1 MNNSSHSDKLELKH
15 YGKNNATTH
24 NRPNTIVLRDNDGA
38 SRLSSIILSGADY
51 LNKHVNSSLLTNG
64 FLYLTNNKCG
74 GEYAIL
80 RNLEE
85 DHLNLS
91 LDIGQNNANGN
102 FSIRTIQPNN
112 ITTNVCIKNNKI
124 GINNNNP
131 AETLDVTGNGQFSG
145 ALNVGGASNV
155 GTTLT
160 VGSTI
165 KTVISKGVVFSSTT
179 GELYSGKV
187 NTVDIADSSI
197 TSEKLGNNIQLTGT
211 PTCNT
216 DATVNLSI
224 ANVKYVNDLI
234 DGVLQY
240 ISINYLI
247 GGGGTGSGLQHI
259 SINNSSVF
267 VNNGK
272 YVIDNSIDNVN
283 LPTNVTEGFQ
293 LLFINKTNKTLII
306 NSSDSLFN
314 VLYSP
319 YGSTEFFFE
328 NNRSIEL
335 IYIYN
340 GTEKSWL
347 FKLN

>member
-1 MNNSSHSDKLELKH
+1 MNNSNHSDKLELKH
-15 YGKNNATTH
+15 YGKNNPTTH

-64 FLYLTNNKCG
+64 FLYLTNNKYCN
-74 GEYAIL
+74 EYAIL

-85 DHLNLS
+85 DHLNVS

-131 AETLDVTGNGQFSG
+131 AETLDVTGNGKFSG
-145 ALNVGGASNV
+145 TLN
-155 GTTLT
+155 

-165 KTVISKGVVFSSTT
+165 KTIISKGVVFSSTI
-179 GELYSGKV
+179 GELYSGKID
-187 NTVDIADSSI
+187 TIDIADSSI
-197 TSEKLGNNIQLTGT
+197 TSEKLGNNIQLPGT

-216 DATVNLSI
+216 DANVNLSI

-240 ISINYLI
+240 ISVHYLI
-247 GGGGTGSGLQHI
+247 GSGGNGGGSVLQHI

-272 YVIDNSIDNVN
+272 YVIDYSIDNIS
-283 LPTNVTEGFQ
+283 LPTNMIEGFQ
-293 LLFINKTNKTLII
+293 LLFINKTNKTLVI

-314 VLYSP
+314 ILYSP

-328 NNRSIEL
+328 HNRCIEL

-340 GTEKSWL
+340 GDEKSWS
-347 FKLN
+347 FKVN

>member
-15 YGKNNATTH
+15 SGKNNPTTH

-64 FLYLTNNKCG
+64 FLYLTNNKYCR
-74 GEYAIL
+74 EYAIL

-102 FSIRTIQPNN
+102 FSIRTITQPNN
-112 ITTNVCIKNNKI
+112 IITTNVCIKNNKI
-124 GINNNNP
+124 GINNDDP
-131 AETLDVTGNGQFSG
+131 AETLDVTGNGRFSG
-145 ALNVGGASNV
+145 
-155 GTTLT
+155 TLT

-165 KTVISKGVVFSSTT
+165 KTILSEGVVFSSTI
-179 GELYSGKV
+179 GELYSGKI
-187 NTVDIADSSI
+187 NTIDIANSSV
-197 TSEKLGNNIQLTGT
+197 TSEKLGNNLQFTGT

-216 DATVNLSI
+216 DPNVNLSI

-234 DGVLQY
+234 ANILQY
-240 ISINYLI
+240 ISTNYGPGDSL
-247 GGGGTGSGLQHI
+247 LQHI
-259 SINNSSVF
+259 SINDSSVF

-272 YVIDNSIDNVN
+272 YVIDDSLDNIN
-283 LPTNVTEGFQ
+283 LPANMIEGFK
-293 LLFINKTNKTLII
+293 LSFINKTNKTLTI
-306 NSSDSLFN
+306 NSSDALFN
-314 VLYSP
+314 MLYSP
-319 YGSTEFFFE
+319 YGSTEFCFE
-328 NNRSIEL
+328 NNRCIEL

-347 FKLN
+347 FKVN